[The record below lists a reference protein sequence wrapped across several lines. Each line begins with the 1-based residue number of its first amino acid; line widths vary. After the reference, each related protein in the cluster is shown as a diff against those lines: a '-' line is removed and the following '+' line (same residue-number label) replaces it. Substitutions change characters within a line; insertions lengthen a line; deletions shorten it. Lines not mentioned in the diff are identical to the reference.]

1 MWQLSHCLIKVP
13 LQNSF
18 KSDKEEELPNK
29 PLSFLGLWIICLQ
42 LTRVGT
48 KNHKWVYTR
57 LQTLGED
64 YSLMLKCE

>member
-18 KSDKEEELPNK
+18 KSDKDEELPNG
-29 PLSFLGLWIICLQ
+29 PLSLLGLWIICLQ

-48 KNHKWVYTR
+48 KSQKRGYTR
-57 LQTLGED
+57 LQALGED